1 MRWKVKGVIPAM
13 VTPFTK
19 NGKVDFEGLRKLT
32 NWLIACEVDGL
43 FPLGSIGE
51 GPKLN
56 REERRK
62 VLEAVLNEAKGS
74 IPVIPGTGGITTRDA
89 IIYTKDAKNL
99 GAHAAV
105 IHPPW
110 YFHPSPKALLNH
122 YKAIAEA
129 VDFPIILYNL
139 PSFVGYSIPI
149 EVVIEA
155 AKIDNIMG
163 IKDSSA
169 NMLYYQTLLNQAPK
183 DFDVIQGYGSLFL
196 PSLILGG
203 KTTLCGEANI
213 AAKILVEIYKSYLK
227 GDFDKAR
234 ELHFKLVALSPVISY
249 GTFPV
254 SIKEAMNMLDL
265 PGGYT
270 LPPAESLNKQEKT
283 KLRETLKKA
292 GLMPERKPY
301 E

>member
-1 MRWKVKGVIPAM
+1 MRWNVKGVIPAM

-19 NGKVDFEGLRKLT
+19 KGEIDVEGLRRLT
-32 NWLIACEVDGL
+32 NWFIKCSVDGL

-62 VLEAVLNEAKGS
+62 VLETVLNEAKSS

-89 IIYTKDAKNL
+89 IAYTKDAKDL
-99 GAHAAV
+99 GAYAAV

-129 VDFPIILYNL
+129 TDFPIILYNL

-149 EVVIEA
+149 EVVVEA
-155 AKIDNIMG
+155 AKIDNIVG

-169 NMLYYQTLLNQAPK
+169 DMLYYQTLLSQASK
-183 DFDVIQGYGSLFL
+183 GFDVIQGYGSLFL

-213 AAKILVEIYKSYLK
+213 AVKILVEMYKSYLK

-234 ELHFKLVALSPVISY
+234 EMHFKLVALLPAINY

-254 SIKEAMNMLDL
+254 SIKEAMNMLSL

-270 LPPAESLNKQEKT
+270 LPPAEPLNEQERI
-283 KLRETLKKA
+283 KLKEALKKA
-292 GLMPERKPY
+292 GLMHEG
-301 E
+301 EVHE